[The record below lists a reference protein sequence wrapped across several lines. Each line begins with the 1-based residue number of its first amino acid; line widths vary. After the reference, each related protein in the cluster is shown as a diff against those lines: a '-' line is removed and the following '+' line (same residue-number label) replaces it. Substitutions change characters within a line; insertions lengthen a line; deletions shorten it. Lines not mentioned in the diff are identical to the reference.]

1 MEGQVGSTRKGT
13 KKGILK
19 VSMDPNTIE
28 VS

>member
-1 MEGQVGSTRKGT
+1 MEVQVGSTRKGT

-19 VSMDPNTIE
+19 VRMDPNTTE